1 VFPSQALVL
10 QSTLHGRTEPSL
22 LRGLEAVATVE
33 KRPRHWN
40 YADVQRPVTSLQ
52 SRRHASDSG
61 EVPVVVVED
70 LFAEPGQLACV
81 GQGDQ
86 IYRAHILVGVVAGEA
101 TGPRWNM
108 GSNAFIVGDDQ
119 LLLNF
124 VVSYGRGEVA
134 GWDITDD
141 GLHIATLKIDDSDR
155 LGVPSPARLES
166 PGFPLGKQQGRESS
180 QCFAL

>member
-1 VFPSQALVL
+1 
-10 QSTLHGRTEPSL
+10 
-22 LRGLEAVATVE
+22 
-33 KRPRHWN
+33 
-40 YADVQRPVTSLQ
+40 
-52 SRRHASDSG
+52 
-61 EVPVVVVED
+61 
-70 LFAEPGQLACV
+70 
-81 GQGDQ
+81 
-86 IYRAHILVGVVAGEA
+86 
-101 TGPRWNM
+101 
-108 GSNAFIVGDDQ
+108 
-119 LLLNF
+119 LNF